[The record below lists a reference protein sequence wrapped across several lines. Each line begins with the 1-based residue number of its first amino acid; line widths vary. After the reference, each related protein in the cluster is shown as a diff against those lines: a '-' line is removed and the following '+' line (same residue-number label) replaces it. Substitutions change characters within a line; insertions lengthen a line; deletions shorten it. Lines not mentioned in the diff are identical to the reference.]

1 MLRIGDL
8 CVKTKSC
15 NRTQDGMR
23 FMTEG
28 RVEALYASLKDMVVG
43 FKIRPGERLN
53 EVALARALET
63 SRTPLRE
70 ALNRL
75 ISEQLIEF
83 RPGRGFF
90 CRDLTPTSVFELY
103 ELRTIIEVATVRLA
117 AERGDAARIA
127 ALHHTLHTDGLA
139 YAGRSV
145 RELTKQDETFHI
157 GIAEL
162 AGSGELVRQL
172 SLINDRIRYIRWIDM
187 AERAAH
193 TRGEHKQIMSAVEA
207 RDADA
212 AAALMRAHI
221 EKRMDQVV
229 NSVRQGYA
237 QLYVPG
243 ENALFDQP
251 VDGRDETD

>member
-1 MLRIGDL
+1 
-8 CVKTKSC
+8 
-15 NRTQDGMR
+15 
-23 FMTEG
+23 MTEG
-28 RVEALYASLKDMVVG
+28 RVEALYASLKEMVVG
-43 FKIRPGERLN
+43 FRIRPGERLN
-53 EVALARALET
+53 EVALARQLET

-83 RPGRGFF
+83 QPGRGFF
-90 CRDLTPTSVFELY
+90 CRDLTPSSVFELY

-117 AERGDAARIA
+117 IERADAADIA
-127 ALHHTLHTDGLA
+127 ALHHTLYTDGLA

-145 RELTKQDETFHI
+145 RELTSQDETFHI

-162 AGSGELVRQL
+162 AGSSELVRQL
-172 SLINDRIRYIRWIDM
+172 TLINDRIRYIRWIDM

-193 TRGEHKQIMSAVEA
+193 TRGEHKLIMTAIEA

-212 AAALMRAHI
+212 AALLMRTHI
-221 EKRMDQVV
+221 ERRMDQVV
-229 NSVRQGYA
+229 DSVKRGYA

-243 ENALFDQP
+243 EDALFDQP
-251 VDGRDETD
+251 LGAAAPD

>member
-1 MLRIGDL
+1 
-8 CVKTKSC
+8 
-15 NRTQDGMR
+15 MR
-23 FMTEG
+23 LMTEG

-43 FKIRPGERLN
+43 FRIRPGERLN
-53 EVALARALET
+53 EVALARALDT

-103 ELRTIIEVATVRLA
+103 ELRTILEVAIARLA
-117 AERGDAARIA
+117 AERADAAEVA
-127 ALHHTLHTDGLA
+127 ALHHTLYTDGRA
-139 YAGRSV
+139 FAGRSV
-145 RELTKQDETFHI
+145 RELTSQDETFHI
-157 GIAEL
+157 GLAEL
-162 AGSGELVRQL
+162 AGSSELVRQL
-172 SLINDRIRYIRWIDM
+172 ASINDRIRYIRWIDM

-193 TRGEHKQIMSAVEA
+193 TRGEHKQIMAAVEA

-243 ENALFDQP
+243 DNPLFDQP
-251 VDGRDETD
+251 MSEQDQKA

>member
-1 MLRIGDL
+1 
-8 CVKTKSC
+8 
-15 NRTQDGMR
+15 
-23 FMTEG
+23 MTEG
-28 RVEALYASLKDMVVG
+28 RVEALYASLKEMVVG
-43 FKIRPGERLN
+43 FRIRPGERLN
-53 EVALARALET
+53 EVALARQLET

-83 RPGRGFF
+83 QPGRGFF
-90 CRDLTPTSVFELY
+90 CRDLTPGSVFELY

-117 AERGDAARIA
+117 IERADAADIA
-127 ALHHTLHTDGLA
+127 ALHHTLYTDGLA

-145 RELTKQDETFHI
+145 RELTSQDETFHI

-162 AGSGELVRQL
+162 AGSSELVRQL
-172 SLINDRIRYIRWIDM
+172 TLINDRIRYIRWIDM

-193 TRGEHKQIMSAVEA
+193 TRGEHKLIMTAIEA

-212 AAALMRAHI
+212 AALLMRTHI
-221 EKRMDQVV
+221 ERRMDQVV
-229 NSVRQGYA
+229 DSVKRGYA

-243 ENALFDQP
+243 EDALFDQP
-251 VDGRDETD
+251 PGGTAQD